1 MTSGLG
7 ISTSGRL
14 IDSPDLD
21 SSVVAGN
28 TGNFSTELVLSDTF
42 STGRASVDT
51 VEFAVVVK
59 PKIIL
64 LFCPTKG

>member
-1 MTSGLG
+1 MTWGLG
-7 ISTSGRL
+7 ISTSGCL

-42 STGRASVDT
+42 STG
-51 VEFAVVVK
+51 
-59 PKIIL
+59 
-64 LFCPTKG
+64 